1 MSENQRR
8 TESLPPLQEAIQGLA
23 NEMGALP
30 SDRLNWLM
38 QQDGVSFGGT
48 LQEINSSTRSL
59 NPQEHTFD
67 GKYVVAGTIG
77 GSFPP
82 EQEDKVI
89 LLDTLITAAQQ
100 HIERQRQDNVDPQTI
115 LNEIAVSIPTVVNKL
130 HLFADGNGRTSRL
143 LRMVLRD
150 ADLVTPTKTEAAV
163 RSDGFDRYDATPV
176 GPIETSI
183 RHRMRQVNQTTEITI
198 LDDLVDPFALADE
211 HSDEILSAYPDIDR
225 SLIRAYHDSPNFN
238 EAVRL
243 LAKVEGERSISLDE
257 LFGRIAHN
265 PQDLEAFT
273 NAYRDV
279 RRQEVELLIQGL
291 MGGSPIPLIISDRI
305 SATNTHINNPRKRQ
319 GLAPIDPKNLNTI
332 QDFQMAYC
340 ETFSPDRLRVD

>member
-8 TESLPPLQEAIQGLA
+8 TESLPPVQEAIQGLA

-30 SDRLNWLM
+30 NDRLNWLM
-38 QQDGVSFGGT
+38 QQDWASFGGT
-48 LQEINSSTRSL
+48 LKEINSITRNL
-59 NPQEHTFD
+59 NPVEHTFD

-82 EQEDKVI
+82 DQEDKI
-89 LLDTLITAAQQ
+89 ALLDTLITAAQQ

-115 LNEIAVSIPTVVNKL
+115 LNEVAVSIPAVVNKL

-150 ADLVTPTKTEAAV
+150 ADQITPEKVEAAV

-176 GPIETSI
+176 GPIEISI
-183 RHRMRQVNQTTEITI
+183 RHRMRQVNQTTEIAI
-198 LDDLVDPFALADE
+198 SDDVVDQFALADE
-211 HSDEILSAYPDIDR
+211 YSDEIIRAFPGIDY
-225 SLIRAYHDSPNFN
+225 SLLRAYHDSPSFN

-243 LAKVEGERSISLDE
+243 LAKGEGKRSISLNE
-257 LFGRIAHN
+257 LFGKIAHN

-279 RRQEVELLIQGL
+279 RRQEVELLIEGL
-291 MGGSPIPLIISDRI
+291 MGGSPIPLFISDLI

-319 GLAPIDPKNLNTI
+319 GLEPIDPKNLNTI

-340 ETFSPDRLRVD
+340 ESFSPDRL